1 MRRPPPGGRAGVAVR
16 PRIPEPSPRKAYR
29 HTQSYQPVRLPEKL
43 SLYQVTNQLRS
54 DAIDCTCWVKCSRI
68 GGSPVE
74 RSLHQSAAFF
84 HVGPCSP
91 SARPDRFRPG
101 PVRRRH
107 VNRAINRDHQLVTL
121 GPMHPGRSVVQRCHG
136 LMRPGMATGHP
147 RATSRGRRAE
157 ARTARRASTRSGPP
171 PGGLPGMCRCTLG
184 NPD

>member
-16 PRIPEPSPRKAYR
+16 PRIPEPSPRKAYS

-43 SLYQVTNQLRS
+43 SLYQVTNQSRS
-54 DAIDCTCWVKCSRI
+54 DAIDCSCLVKCSPGR
-68 GGSPVE
+68 GSPVE
-74 RSLHQSAAFF
+74 RVCPSEGGVLRCWPVLTFGAAEP
-84 HVGPCSP
+84 VPSGP
-91 SARPDRFRPG
+91 RPP
-101 PVRRRH
+101 RH

-157 ARTARRASTRSGPP
+157 ARTVRRASTRSGPP